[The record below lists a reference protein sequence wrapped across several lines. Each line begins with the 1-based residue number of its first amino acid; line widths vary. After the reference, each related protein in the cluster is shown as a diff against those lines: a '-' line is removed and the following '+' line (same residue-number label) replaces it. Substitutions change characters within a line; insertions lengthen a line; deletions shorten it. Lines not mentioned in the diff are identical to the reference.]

1 MNQALPSLHE
11 KSLEITRTVPVRRRP
26 DGTLLFRN
34 IYVYLD
40 TLKEYVMS
48 IWTHSRS
55 RNTPWTQFTVCMCS
69 KDNLLTRLIH
79 KPPAELENWI
89 RPSISQRPK
98 GTV

>member
-55 RNTPWTQFTVCMCS
+55 MLCLFGHTQGVCYVYLDTL
-69 KDNLLTRLIH
+69 K
-79 KPPAELENWI
+79 E
-89 RPSISQRPK
+89 
-98 GTV
+98 